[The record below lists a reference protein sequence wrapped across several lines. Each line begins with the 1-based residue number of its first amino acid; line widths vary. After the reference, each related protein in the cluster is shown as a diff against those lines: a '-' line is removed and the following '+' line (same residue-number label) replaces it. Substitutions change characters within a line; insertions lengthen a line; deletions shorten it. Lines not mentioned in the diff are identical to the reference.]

1 MPHRITIKPSN
12 HAFEAQDDETVLEA
26 ALREGFVIAYGCR
39 NGACG
44 TCKGKVLEGS
54 VDYGVYQEATL
65 PDSEKAQGYALFC
78 QAKPLGDLVIECRE
92 INAVKDIQVRTLPC
106 RVQKMDRLAPDVMRI
121 QLKLPANERL
131 QFLAG
136 QYLDILM
143 RGGMRRSLSMA
154 NAPHNDA
161 FIELHLRNYG
171 GPFSDHVFNKMKEK
185 DILRFE
191 GPLGTFFLRE
201 ESAKPIVLVASGT
214 GFAPIKA
221 MVEHA
226 LHKGVTRPMALY
238 WGGRRRADLYLD
250 DLAEQWSRD
259 HGISYVP
266 VLSEAQPEDQ
276 WTGRTGF
283 VHLAVMEDYPDLTG
297 YQVYACGVPLMVEA
311 AHRDFTAK
319 CGLPEDEFYSD
330 AFTAAAPAAPAA
342 PTAQGV
348 TTTEGVTKRSDEKE

>member
-12 HAFEAQDDETVLEA
+12 HAFEAQDDESVLEA

-54 VDYGVYQEATL
+54 LDYGKYQEATL
-65 PDSEKAQGYALFC
+65 PDSEKAQGFALFC
-78 QAKPLGDLVIECRE
+78 QARPLTDLVIECRE
-92 INAVKDIQVRTLPC
+92 ISAVKDIVVKTLPC
-106 RVQKMDRLAPDVMRI
+106 RVQKIDKLAPDVMRI

-136 QYLDILM
+136 QYIDILM

-154 NAPHNDA
+154 NPPHDDGLL
-161 FIELHLRNYG
+161 ELHLRNYG
-171 GPFSDHVFNKMKEK
+171 GPFSDYVFNKMKEK
-185 DILRFE
+185 EILRFQ

-201 ESAKPIVLVASGT
+201 ESAKPIVLLASGT

-221 MVEHA
+221 MIEHA
-226 LHKGVTRPMALY
+226 IHKGTLRPMTLY
-238 WGGRRRADLYLD
+238 WGGRGRADLYLNA
-250 DLAEQWSRD
+250 LPGEWERE
-259 HGISYVP
+259 HGIKYVP
-266 VLSEAQPEDQ
+266 VLSEALPEDQ

-283 VHLAVMEDYPDLTG
+283 VHRAVMEDFPDLTG
-297 YQVYACGVPLMVEA
+297 YQVYACGAPVMVDA
-311 AHRDFTAK
+311 AHKDFTTQ

-330 AFTAAAPAAPAA
+330 AFTPGSPAPAPV
-342 PTAQGV
+342 P
-348 TTTEGVTKRSDEKE
+348 K

>member
-12 HAFEAQDDETVLEA
+12 HTFETQEGETVLEA

-44 TCKGKVLEGS
+44 TCKGKLLDGV
-54 VDYGVYQEATL
+54 VDYGKYQDATL

-78 QAKPLGDLVIECRE
+78 QAKPLTDIVIECRE
-92 INAVKDIQVRTLPC
+92 VSAVKDIQVRTLPC
-106 RVQKMDRLAPDVMRI
+106 RVQKMDKLAPDVMRI

-143 RGGMRRSLSMA
+143 RGGLRRSLSMA
-154 NAPHNDA
+154 NAPHDDA
-161 FIELHLRNYG
+161 LLELHLRNYG
-171 GPFSDHVFNKMKEK
+171 GPFSTYVFNQMKERE
-185 DILRFE
+185 ILRFE

-201 ESAKPIVLVASGT
+201 DSAKPIVFVASGT

-221 MVEHA
+221 MIEHA
-226 LHKGVTRPMALY
+226 LHKGVSRPMTLY
-238 WGGRRRADLYLD
+238 WGGRRRGDLYLD
-250 DLAEQWSRD
+250 DLPREWARD
-259 HGISYVP
+259 HGVTYVP

-283 VHLAVMEDYPDLTG
+283 VHRAVMEDFPDLSG
-297 YQVYACGVPLMVEA
+297 HQVYACGAPVMVEA
-311 AHRDFTAK
+311 AHKDFTSQ
-319 CGLPEDEFYSD
+319 CGLPEEEFYCD
-330 AFTAAAPAAPAA
+330 AFTPAGP
-342 PTAQGV
+342 G
-348 TTTEGVTKRSDEKE
+348 

>member
-12 HAFEAQDDETVLEA
+12 HAFEAQEDESVLEA

-44 TCKGKVLEGS
+44 TCKGKVLEGA
-54 VDYGVYQEATL
+54 VDYGVYQESTL

-78 QAKPLGDLVIECRE
+78 QAKPLTDLVIECRE
-92 INAVKDIQVRTLPC
+92 ISAVKDIQVRTLPC
-106 RVQKMDRLAPDVMRI
+106 RVHSMQKLAPDVMRI

-154 NAPHNDA
+154 NPPHDDA
-161 FIELHLRNYG
+161 FVELHLRNYG
-171 GPFSDHVFNKMKEK
+171 GPFSDHVFNRMKEK
-185 DILRFE
+185 EILRFE

-201 ESAKPIVLVASGT
+201 ESAKPIVLLASGT

-221 MVEHA
+221 IIEHA
-226 LHKGVTRPMALY
+226 LHKGISRPMTLY
-238 WGGRRRADLYLD
+238 WGGRRRADLYMN
-250 DLAEQWSRD
+250 DLAEQWAREQ
-259 HGISYVP
+259 GIRYVP

-276 WTGRTGF
+276 WSGRTGF
-283 VHLAVMEDYPDLTG
+283 VHRAVMEDFQDLTG

-311 AHRDFTAK
+311 AHQDFTSK

-330 AFTAAAPAAPAA
+330 AFTPATPAAVPAVKA
-342 PTAQGV
+342 GE
-348 TTTEGVTKRSDEKE
+348 EGIKKE